1 MTIAHQSAS
10 LRATHLFSFL
20 SFFLFLQGCNSQLQI
35 PLPCLALSCAFIP
48 SPDLCSGRKTVSSP
62 SKKAHAFGD
71 TLISAFV
78 TAFRPSAA
86 QPFASSYEAL
96 NSCSRRSLSET
107 ETEMGSINKGSQT
120 WHSTEHPQPII
131 LPHFEPAPV
140 RREHLHGFRK
150 LAPPGVRFRF
160 ASRSE
165 EDVNER
171 TENPHGSSTPKYV
184 EGQSERRKGARAR
197 GTWLGGQVLL
207 LWPRK
212 PSGRSERMRY
222 TKPCSIISLK
232 LLPCVFLS

>member
-1 MTIAHQSAS
+1 LAIHSS
-10 LRATHLFSFL
+10 L
-20 SFFLFLQGCNSQLQI
+20 
-35 PLPCLALSCAFIP
+35 P
-48 SPDLCSGRKTVSSP
+48 
-62 SKKAHAFGD
+62 
-71 TLISAFV
+71 FV